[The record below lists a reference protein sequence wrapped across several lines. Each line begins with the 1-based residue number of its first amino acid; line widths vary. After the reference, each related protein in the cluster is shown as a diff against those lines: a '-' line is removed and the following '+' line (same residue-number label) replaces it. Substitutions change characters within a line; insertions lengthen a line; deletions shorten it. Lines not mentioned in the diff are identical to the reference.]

1 MPNSS
6 NDDGSSHWCYC
17 YICRYLIRLPTTYL
31 ICPHRHDGF
40 VEKLPKSW
48 ANMVEYHHRR
58 SNQPPQYQTQHQ
70 NGLDEDIKQL
80 TLNITQNQNVS
91 QILAPRSVIEAL
103 PTVTIRERE
112 RCRVGFK
119 LRSLFRRLKEAYASK
134 ADAM

>member
-1 MPNSS
+1 
-6 NDDGSSHWCYC
+6 
-17 YICRYLIRLPTTYL
+17 
-31 ICPHRHDGF
+31 
-40 VEKLPKSW
+40 
-48 ANMVEYHHRR
+48 MVEYHHRR

-134 ADAM
+134 ADAICLRKVMEVLLREISSRSSGPLMVHQNAIMKQEDLARLDGED